1 MKEDWVNAPAMWEC
15 FKRAEESYR
24 EMGLSDHL
32 VEHFHAEGHA
42 VIEEDMRLLIDY
54 FNHMYY
60 GQELHVSMRDL
71 KTSVFDKQ

>member
-1 MKEDWVNAPAMWEC
+1 
-15 FKRAEESYR
+15 
-24 EMGLSDHL
+24 MGLSDHL

-60 GQELHVSMRDL
+60 GQELNVSMRDL
-71 KTSVFDKQ
+71 KTSVFDNQ